1 MMIRIFSSKYIVA
14 VLATMA
20 MTSNNS
26 NGGVHAAATLASDL
40 KDAGKNAQ
48 QAVQNTWDAS
58 YEAGNAIGDQVN
70 ANIDYIFGKDSNE
83 TDIPDDVDVGV
94 PNEKGETKTDTGPD
108 DGQEVAG
115 ETVTDKGPDD
125 MENVAAPSAVS
136 SASLLTSSMVGI
148 AAVTTAFVAIA

>member
-26 NGGVHAAATLASDL
+26 NGGVHAKDLATIGQAYSD
-40 KDAGKNAQ
+40 A
-48 QAVQNTWDAS
+48 
-58 YEAGNAIGDQVN
+58 AGNAVN
-70 ANIDYIFGKDSNE
+70 AVGEAYVAAGNYMINKDSNE

-94 PNEKGETKTDTGPD
+94 PNEGSETKTDTGPD
-108 DGQEVAG
+108 DGQAVASESG
-115 ETVTDKGPDD
+115 V
-125 MENVAAPSAVS
+125 ENVAAPSGVS

>member
-1 MMIRIFSSKYIVA
+1 MIRIFSSKYIVA
-14 VLATMA
+14 ALLATMA
-20 MTSNNS
+20 MTANNS
-26 NGGVHAAATLASDL
+26 NGGVHAKDLATIGQAYY
-40 KDAGKNAQ
+40 DA
-48 QAVQNTWDAS
+48 
-58 YEAGNAIGDQVN
+58 AGNLVDATTN
-70 ANIDYIFGKDSNE
+70 AAGNYVDYVLGKDSNE

-94 PNEKGETKTDTGPD
+94 PNEEGEKKTDTGPD

-136 SASLLTSSMVGI
+136 SASLLMSSMVGI

>member
-1 MMIRIFSSKYIVA
+1 MIRIFSSKYIVA

-26 NGGVHAAATLASDL
+26 NGGVHAKATLTSDL
-40 KDAGKNAQ
+40 TAIANTAQ
-48 QAVQNTWDAS
+48 DNVQAVS
-58 YEAGNAIGDQVN
+58 
-70 ANIDYIFGKDSNE
+70 DYIFNKDSNE
-83 TDIPDDVDVGV
+83 TEIPDDVDVGV
-94 PNEKGETKTDTGPD
+94 PNEEDETKTDTGPD

-136 SASLLTSSMVGI
+136 SASLLMSSMVGI

>member
-1 MMIRIFSSKYIVA
+1 MIRIFSSKYIVA

-26 NGGVHAAATLASDL
+26 NGGVHAKDLATIGQAYV
-40 KDAGKNAQ
+40 DAGSNAVN
-48 QAVQNTWDAS
+48 AVGEA
-58 YEAGNAIGDQVN
+58 YVAAGNYMIS
-70 ANIDYIFGKDSNE
+70 KDSNE
-83 TDIPDDVDVGV
+83 TEIPDDIDVGD
-94 PNEKGETKTDTGPD
+94 PNEEGEKKTDTGPD